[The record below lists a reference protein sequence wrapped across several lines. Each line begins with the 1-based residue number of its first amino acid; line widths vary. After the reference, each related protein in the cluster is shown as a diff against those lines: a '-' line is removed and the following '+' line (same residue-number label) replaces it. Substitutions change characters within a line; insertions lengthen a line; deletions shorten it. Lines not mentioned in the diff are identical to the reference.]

1 MKKCLL
7 PLVLLSGFAYADNA
21 VMLTL
26 TSTDGKLEPSIL
38 EAPAGKAIQIKVV
51 NAGKSAM
58 EFESKPLKIEKLVP
72 PGKSLDIKIKA
83 LAAGSYKFVD
93 ELHEEQAS
101 AQGVLV
107 IK

>member
-1 MKKCLL
+1 MKMQ
-7 PLVLLSGFAYADNA
+7 LLSLMMLSSFVCADDA

-26 TSTDGKLEPSIL
+26 TSTDGKLEPLSL
-38 EAPAGKAIQIKVV
+38 EAPAGKPIKLRVV

-58 EFESKPLKIEKLVP
+58 EFESKPLKIEKLVA